1 MQHSG
6 NKSLNVSI
14 HTNKSK
20 NKRDKEREYGF
31 GDGRDKESIR
41 EEFIKYLIT
50 GEQKDWGREVGQ

>member
-1 MQHSG
+1 MQHRG
-6 NKSLNVSI
+6 NKSLNVSV

-50 GEQKDWGREVGQ
+50 GEQKE

>member
-6 NKSLNVSI
+6 NKSLNVSLP
-14 HTNKSK
+14 TNKPK

-50 GEQKDWGREVGQ
+50 GEQKD